1 LSLDEEAA
9 VTAFRE
15 DEHVEK
21 SADEW
26 RRELTEEQ
34 FRVTRLKGTEPAFT
48 GKYHD
53 CKDPGTYRCVCC
65 RAPLFDSG
73 TKYDSG
79 SGWPSFY
86 QPVSEQAVKLEDDF
100 SYNMHRLE
108 VTCRRC
114 DAHLGHV
121 FEDGPQPTYQ
131 RYCINSASL
140 DLEPKNK

>member
-1 LSLDEEAA
+1 
-9 VTAFRE
+9 VTASRD
-15 DEHVEK
+15 DERVEK

-26 RRELTEEQ
+26 RKQLTEEQ

-53 CKDPGTYRCVCC
+53 CKEAGVYHCVCC
-65 RAPLFDSG
+65 GASLFESN

-86 QPVSEQAVKLEDDF
+86 QPTSEQSVKLEDDF
-100 SYNMHRLE
+100 SYGMHRLE
-108 VTCRRC
+108 VMCRRC

-121 FEDGPQPTYQ
+121 FEDGPAPTYQ

-140 DLEPKNK
+140 ELESGDE